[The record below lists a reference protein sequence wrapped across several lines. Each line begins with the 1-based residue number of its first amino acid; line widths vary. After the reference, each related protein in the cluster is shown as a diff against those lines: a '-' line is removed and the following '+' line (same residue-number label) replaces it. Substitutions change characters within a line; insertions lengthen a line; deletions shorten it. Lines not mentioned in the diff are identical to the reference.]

1 MKKLVNVARQPE
13 VDPVRPARFIFTK
26 KKKQKKMM
34 KRKLKNK
41 KKSSDPSTRLR
52 LSTTVSALDR
62 SGSEFDRRRSKK
74 PGKTK
79 QKKLGKH
86 RFFRRRAIERGGE
99 ATVMEHR

>member
-1 MKKLVNVARQPE
+1 MT
-13 VDPVRPARFIFTK
+13 DPAHDT
-26 KKKQKKMM
+26 
-34 KRKLKNK
+34 
-41 KKSSDPSTRLR
+41 TR
-52 LSTTVSALDR
+52 ADF
-62 SGSEFDRRRSKK
+62 GSEFDRRRSKK